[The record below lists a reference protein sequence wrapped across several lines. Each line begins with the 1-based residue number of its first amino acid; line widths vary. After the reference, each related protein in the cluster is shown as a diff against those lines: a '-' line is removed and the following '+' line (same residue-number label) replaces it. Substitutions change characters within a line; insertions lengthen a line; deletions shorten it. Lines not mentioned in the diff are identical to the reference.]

1 MPGGAI
7 AQETGDNQM
16 VTDNE
21 MIDALLN
28 KAIRREQR
36 TRKVPDAD
44 SAFMAALVHVMDTDE
59 DRNIPSTLWAY
70 RRADEAKR
78 AAIDD
83 WMIQLVGYSVPALL
97 LMANQIAAGED
108 PMDAEAAWSDESGP
122 TYKAHMRIF
131 HARLEARDKAA
142 VANCRSL
149 FGNFPGSRPRRP
161 SWLPGP

>member
-1 MPGGAI
+1 
-7 AQETGDNQM
+7 M

-28 KAIRREQR
+28 KVIRREQR
-36 TRKVPDAD
+36 TRKVPDAN

-70 RRADEAKR
+70 HRADEAGR

-83 WMIQLVGYSVPALL
+83 WMTQLVGYTVPALM
-97 LMANQIAAGED
+97 LMANQIAAGKD
-108 PMDAEAAWSDESGP
+108 PMDAEAAWSDENSP

-131 HARLEARDKAA
+131 NARLKARDEAA
-142 VANCRSL
+142 FANV
-149 FGNFPGSRPRRP
+149 
-161 SWLPGP
+161 